1 MLRSSSV
8 YTVWRR
14 KQEGIYELKIFVEV
28 GVGGGGGDV
37 LPSWLVKKLGIRIS
51 LTGSPPDVL
60 HSMSSWSHIRISQQH
75 LNRYFVCG
83 ILMCL
88 LFCIHIVHSQF

>member
-28 GVGGGGGDV
+28 GVGGGRGCAA
-37 LPSWLVKKLGIRIS
+37 LLVGQKVRYKDLINW
-51 LTGSPPDVL
+51 V
-60 HSMSSWSHIRISQQH
+60 SS
-75 LNRYFVCG
+75 
-83 ILMCL
+83 
-88 LFCIHIVHSQF
+88 